1 MAKKYNNLCQTQD
14 RLSKKSLLAY
24 LGIYDI
30 NENRSDFDIV
40 FDENFNNPCVDKK
53 SNKNSSSCNN
63 TANFNNDFNDSFA
76 SACVNKQSNKNISSG
91 RNNLQNLFYRMCLE
105 SWDINSYNSS
115 TGEVCVVLYNPH
127 GNTLI
132 SFNLNKTP

>member
-30 NENRSDFDIV
+30 NDTSTFSID
-40 FDENFNNPCVDKK
+40 FDENFNNPCVNKK
-53 SNKNSSSCNN
+53 SNKSVPSGKNN
-63 TANFNNDFNDSFA
+63 
-76 SACVNKQSNKNISSG
+76 I
-91 RNNLQNLFYRMCLE
+91 QNLFYRICLK

-132 SFNLNKTP
+132 SFNLNKNP